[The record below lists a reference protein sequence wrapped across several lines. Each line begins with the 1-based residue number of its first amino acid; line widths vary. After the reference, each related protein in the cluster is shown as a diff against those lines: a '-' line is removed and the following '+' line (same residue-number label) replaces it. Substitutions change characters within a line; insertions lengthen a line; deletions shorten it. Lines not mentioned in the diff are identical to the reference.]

1 LSSWELLRAQPGLNE
16 ETLLAIAISDVL
28 IILLRP
34 DHQDYQGTGVAVE
47 VARKLDV
54 PRLLLVV
61 NKIPPS
67 LDPVAVQERVQ
78 QTYAAEVAA
87 VLPHSEEMMLLG
99 SGGIFALRH
108 PDHPLTA
115 ALRRVAARLV
125 GDNYALENQRD
136 G

>member
-1 LSSWELLRAQPGLNE
+1 
-16 ETLLAIAISDVL
+16 
-28 IILLRP
+28 
-34 DHQDYQGTGVAVE
+34 
-47 VARKLDV
+47 
-54 PRLLLVV
+54 
-61 NKIPPS
+61 

-78 QTYAAEVAA
+78 QTYAAEVEA

>member
-78 QTYAAEVAA
+78 QTYAA
-87 VLPHSEEMMLLG
+87 
-99 SGGIFALRH
+99 
-108 PDHPLTA
+108 
-115 ALRRVAARLV
+115 
-125 GDNYALENQRD
+125 
-136 G
+136 